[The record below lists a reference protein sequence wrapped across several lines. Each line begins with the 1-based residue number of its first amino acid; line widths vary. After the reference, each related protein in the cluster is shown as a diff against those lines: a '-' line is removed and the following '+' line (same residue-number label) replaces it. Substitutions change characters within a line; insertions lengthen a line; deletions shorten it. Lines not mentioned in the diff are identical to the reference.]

1 LRTIWNEEGCWQHII
16 RNRRGFRISDEL
28 STALVELKRNEM
40 VEMVRDR
47 IDEGED
53 PVQVLEECRWSMTI
67 VGERFQEGEY
77 L

>member
-1 LRTIWNEEGCWQHII
+1 MIWNKEGCWQQII
-16 RNRRGFRISDEL
+16 LNRRGFSMFDEL
-28 STALVELKRNEM
+28 STALVELKRDEV
-40 VEMVRDR
+40 VEMVRSR

-53 PVQVLEECRWSMTI
+53 PVQVLEECRWGMTI

>member
-1 LRTIWNEEGCWQHII
+1 M
-16 RNRRGFRISDEL
+16 SDEL